1 MTKSEKFFRFLI
13 SRYEQIARQ
22 GKKVVFFDTKGEEVK
37 NDGPECKWWVAD
49 GVVYNNEEKVSG
61 KMAKYSANLGMLY

>member
-13 SRYEQIARQ
+13 SRFED
-22 GKKVVFFDTKGEEVK
+22 KKVVFYDKRGEEVK
-37 NDGPECKWWVAD
+37 NDGRECKWWVAD
-49 GVVYNNEEKVSG
+49 GVVYDNEEKVSS